1 MCQNINTTNIIT
13 YKKAN
18 ATLKREIKIK
28 KRKALYE
35 FTSDINPQT
44 PKIWKK
50 INRFCGLKTHTPI
63 HCLVKPN
70 NAADTY
76 TNRYDIAKALCGFW
90 SKASLNKS
98 LN

>member
-28 KRKALYE
+28 KLKALYE

-44 PKIWKK
+44 PKI
-50 INRFCGLKTHTPI
+50 NRFCGLKTHIQI
-63 HCLVKPN
+63 HCLVNPN

-76 TNRYDIAKALCGFW
+76 TNKYDIAKALCGFW
-90 SKASLNKS
+90 SKASLNNYFHS
-98 LN
+98 TFI